1 MKKGRKGGKVRRMEE
16 EEGGRLIRRE
26 EERGRSKMKVE
37 VGIERRNGE
46 R

>member
-1 MKKGRKGGKVRRMEE
+1 MEE

-37 VGIERRNGE
+37 VGIERKKGE